1 MSEMLGN
8 YHFLVRNYSSAIKP
22 LEKLIEV
29 EPGAKKAKKKL
40 IVCYTQTD
48 QLEKALNLFSD
59 LIRED
64 VDFIINTNP
73 ETEDCPCP
81 HLTKDLESGLIE
93 RDDEYKLEV
102 ELGILWLYCDK
113 EKSLEYFQ
121 KAAQQNPADKRFTSI
136 IEILKPE
143 SKTQN

>member
-8 YHFLVRNYSSAIKP
+8 YHFLVRNYLSAIEP
-22 LEKLIEV
+22 LEKIIEG

-40 IVCYTQTD
+40 IVCYTQTN
-48 QLEKALNLFSD
+48 QLEKALHLFSD

-64 VDFIINTNP
+64 IDCILNTNP

-81 HLTKDLESGLIE
+81 HLTKDLECGLIE
-93 RDDEYKLEV
+93 RDDDYKLDI
-102 ELGILWLYCDK
+102 ELGILWLYCNK
-113 EKSLEYFQ
+113 ERSLEYFE
-121 KAAQQNPADKRFTSI
+121 KVCRRNPADKRITPI